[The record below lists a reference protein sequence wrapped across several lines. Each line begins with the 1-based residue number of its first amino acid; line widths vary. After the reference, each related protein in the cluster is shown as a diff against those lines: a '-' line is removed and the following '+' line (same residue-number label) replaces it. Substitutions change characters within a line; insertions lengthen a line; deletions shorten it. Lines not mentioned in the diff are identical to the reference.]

1 MYENISQIQ
10 SLYDLLG
17 AFLQIIDMNRVICI
31 VIFHEEVLSFQTIL
45 QSISSLKRPYTDI
58 KL

>member
-1 MYENISQIQ
+1 MKNISQIK

-31 VIFHEEVLSFQTIL
+31 VIFHEEVLSFQSIL

>member
-31 VIFHEEVLSFQTIL
+31 VIFHEEVLSFQSIL